1 MKKLLVSILAVV
13 LCLCLFGCST
23 TEQPGPTTSSDVV
36 SITETIETEEPVK
49 DESSSDSDSSP
60 SISDDSSPS
69 NSIPNGTDKT
79 SSTTS
84 HTENKNK
91 TETPTSTSKVEK
103 PSSKPETTDKKE
115 ANSNNST
122 TTPPQTEP
130 AKPLEYEKF
139 GYSIGVYESKNIEKK
154 EGSEDYYAYLSVY
167 STKKDSDQYSSFKNK
182 FSDIFGYEPVDTI
195 ECKEL
200 GTFVVTGFDKPT
212 KVYQL
217 TVYDDT
223 YPLITDEFYV
233 VKKKICA
240 DGSAWVGFPMPCSL
254 DDMDTSERARKLLSE
269 MNSTFCEWTGYDY
282 AYITAN
288 EDKFMVNMISQA
300 GLMRTLDGKV
310 TQVVYR
316 YTRGVNMPV

>member
-1 MKKLLVSILAVV
+1 MKKLFVLFLAVA
-13 LCLCLFGCST
+13 LCLCLFGCSN
-23 TEQPGPTTSSDVV
+23 TEQPGPTISSDVV
-36 SITETIETEEPVK
+36 SITETIKNEEPVK

-69 NSIPNGTDKT
+69 NSIPNKTDET

-84 HTENKNK
+84 NNENKNK
-91 TETPTSTSKVEK
+91 TETTTTSKVEK

-115 ANSNNST
+115 DCSNNST

-130 AKPLEYEKF
+130 TKPLEYEEF
-139 GYSIGVYESKNIEKK
+139 NSSIGLYEFKNIEKK

-167 STKKDSDQYSSFKNK
+167 STKNDSEQISSFKK
-182 FSDIFGYEPVDTI
+182 EFKETFGFEPTSTI
-195 ECKEL
+195 NCKEL
-200 GTFVVTGFDKPT
+200 GIFIVSGFDQPT

-217 TVYDDT
+217 TVHDDT

>member
-23 TEQPGPTTSSDVV
+23 TEQPGPTASSDVV
-36 SITETIETEEPVK
+36 SITETIESEEPVK
-49 DESSSDSDSSP
+49 DESSSGSDSSP

-69 NSIPNGTDKT
+69 NSIPNESDET

-84 HTENKNK
+84 NNENKNQ
-91 TETPTSTSKVEK
+91 TETPPSTNKVEK

-115 ANSNNST
+115 DSSNNST

-130 AKPLEYEKF
+130 VKPLEYEEF
-139 GYSIGVYESKNIEKK
+139 SSSIGVYEFKNIEKK

-167 STKKDSDQYSSFKNK
+167 STKNDSEQIASFKK
-182 FSDIFGYEPVDTI
+182 EFKEIFGFEPADTI
-195 ECKEL
+195 NCKEL
-200 GTFVVTGFDKPT
+200 GTYMVSGFDEPT

-217 TVYDDT
+217 SVHDDT

-269 MNSTFCEWTGYDY
+269 MNNTFCEWTGYDY

-316 YTRGVNMPV
+316 YTRGINMPI

>member
-1 MKKLLVSILAVV
+1 MKRLFVLFLAVV
-13 LCLCLFGCST
+13 LCICLFGCSNA
-23 TEQPGPTTSSDVV
+23 EQSGPTTSSDVV
-36 SITETIETEEPVK
+36 SITEKIDKEEPMK
-49 DESSSDSDSSP
+49 EESSSDSDSST
-60 SISDDSSPS
+60 SASDNSSPS
-69 NSIPNGTDKT
+69 NSIPNETDKNSST
-79 SSTTS
+79 SSLN
-84 HTENKNK
+84 ENNNK
-91 TETPTSTSKVEK
+91 TETPTTTSKVEK

-115 ANSNNST
+115 DKNNNST

-130 AKPLEYEKF
+130 SKPLEYEEF
-139 GYSIGVYESKNIEKK
+139 SSSIGVYEFKNIGKK

-167 STKKDSDQYSSFKNK
+167 STKNDDEQISSFKK
-182 FSDIFGYEPVDTI
+182 EFKETFGFEPTDTI
-195 ECKEL
+195 NIKEL
-200 GTFVVTGFDKPT
+200 GTYMVSGFDKPT

>member
-1 MKKLLVSILAVV
+1 MKKLFVLFLAVA
-13 LCLCLFGCST
+13 LCLCLFGCSN
-23 TEQPGPTTSSDVV
+23 TEQPGPTISSDVV
-36 SITETIETEEPVK
+36 SITETIKNEEPVK

-69 NSIPNGTDKT
+69 NSIPNKTDET

-84 HTENKNK
+84 NNENKNK
-91 TETPTSTSKVEK
+91 TETTTTSKVDK

-115 ANSNNST
+115 DSSNHST
-122 TTPPQTEP
+122 TIPSQNESS
-130 AKPLEYEKF
+130 KPLEYEKF
-139 GYSIGVYESKNIEKK
+139 SNSIGVYEFKNIEKK
-154 EGSEDYYAYLSVY
+154 EGSEDYYAYLSVF
-167 STKKDSDQYSSFKNK
+167 STKNDSEQIASFKK
-182 FSDIFGYEPVDTI
+182 EFEEIFGFEPTDTI
-195 ECKEL
+195 NCIEL
-200 GTFVVTGFDKPT
+200 GTFMVSGLDKPT

-217 TVYDDT
+217 SVYDDT

-282 AYITAN
+282 SYITAN
-288 EDKFMVNMISQA
+288 DDKFMVNMISQA
-300 GLMRTLDGKV
+300 GLMRTLEGKV

-316 YTRGVNMPV
+316 YTRGINMPI